1 MNGNLPNA
9 YGRLEQIRIN
19 EGVERCKSTLV
30 ELAKKDVRRAASLL
44 NDKGLTFPCL
54 YLLHEPI
61 LQHRIQGYLNP
72 RNLAALRLTNQIKYE
87 KTAGTDYFSSRQGG
101 GLPVLKWIWETGS
114 AEDISED
121 AYEEILDLTASVLV
135 NRYQE
140 TEILP
145 KVVELIFRRN
155 RNESHIHDLVWV
167 LFRIHDPEALKL
179 IARHLDSSDPR
190 DAALAAELL
199 NMEDTDVPSAANA
212 GEGGYLRW
220 LEENRP
226 YLYFTEESFQYACK
240 PVFCA
245 VDLERKYLQKAGTSN
260 GKQPIS
266 PLESEEIECL
276 TAFQKLN
283 TEEQRLLSGYS
294 QKMCSRSVPAW
305 KEWLRTP
312 VGEQVRAAKAGLGG
326 EK

>member
-1 MNGNLPNA
+1 MNGSLPK
-9 YGRLEQIRIN
+9 LDQIRIN
-19 EGVERCKSTLV
+19 EGMERCKSTFV
-30 ELAKKDVRRAASLL
+30 ELAKRDARRAAALL
-44 NDKGLTFPCL
+44 NDKGLSFPCL

-61 LQHRIQGYLNP
+61 LQHRAQSYLNP
-72 RNLAALRLTNQIKYE
+72 RGLTALRLTNQIKYE
-87 KTAGTDYFSSRQGG
+87 KTAGPDYFSARQGG

-114 AEDISED
+114 VEDISED
-121 AYEEILDLTASVLV
+121 DYEEILDLTASVLV

-145 KVVELIFRRN
+145 GIVELIFRRN
-155 RNESHIHDLVWV
+155 RNGSHIHDLVWV
-167 LFRIHDPEALKL
+167 LFRIHDPEILKL
-179 IARHLDSSDPR
+179 IAQRLDSSNPK

-199 NMEDTDVPSAANA
+199 NMEDTDRNA
-212 GEGGYLRW
+212 GESGYLYW

-245 VDLERKYLQKAGTSN
+245 VDLERKYLQKAGTID

-266 PLESEEIECL
+266 PQEEEAECL
-276 TAFQKLN
+276 ATFQRLSI
-283 TEEQRLLSGYS
+283 EEQRLLSCHS
-294 QKMCSRSVPAW
+294 QKMYGKSIPAW
-305 KEWLRTP
+305 KEWLHAP
-312 VGEQVRAAKAGLGG
+312 AGEQLRAAKAGLEG